1 VSQQYSV
8 TAARVAL
15 LLLLCAAFSAI
26 TTSLTLAVFDAGD
39 RWVMVVF
46 TLETSVL
53 FAASARVA
61 SHRR

>member
-15 LLLLCAAFSAI
+15 LLLLCAAFSPI